1 MTTVIPPGRR
11 ERKKAQTRKLISD
24 TALRLFLDRG
34 FDHVTVK
41 EVADAADVSPTTVF
55 KHFPVKEALV
65 FDEDPEQQAGLVA
78 AIGDRPAGQSVP
90 DALQAHLLQAR
101 MFAHQDDPQ
110 LRAFLNLVNRTPAL
124 REYQRQMLRRHEAA
138 LADAIATS
146 APMAPSALNLA
157 TSAPM
162 APSVPSAAPSTPGVP
177 PVAATALARY
187 VLNALDIARDQPDP
201 HQAFATLM
209 DLIRPGWPT

>member
-78 AIGDRPAGQSVP
+78 AVLDREQGQSVP

-110 LRAFLNLVNRTPAL
+110 LRVFLDLVNRTPAL

-146 APMAPSALNLA
+146 TPSLA
-157 TSAPM
+157 TAS
-162 APSVPSAAPSTPGVP
+162 PSLATPSPSAAPPAPSAP
-177 PVAATALARY
+177 PVAAIALARY

-201 HQAFATLM
+201 QQAFATLM